1 MPPFLH
7 CDQLEILVSAIPLR
21 RSGGHDFEPGL
32 TQWGQV
38 QAVHAGV
45 SRHVRGQCDVITLQ
59 MVELDQLE
67 EQDALALRCL
77 WGLGK
82 RVGENF

>member
-7 CDQLEILVSAIPLR
+7 CDQPEILVSAIPLR
-21 RSGGHDFEPGL
+21 CSGGHDFELGL

-45 SRHVRGQCDVITLQ
+45 SRPVHGQCDVITLQ

-67 EQDALALRCL
+67 ERDASAL
-77 WGLGK
+77 
-82 RVGENF
+82 

>member
-7 CDQLEILVSAIPLR
+7 CDQPEILVSAIPLR
-21 RSGGHDFEPGL
+21 RSGGHDFELGL

-45 SRHVRGQCDVITLQ
+45 SRHVHGQCDVITLQ
-59 MVELDQLE
+59 MVELGQLE
-67 EQDALALRCL
+67 ERDASAL
-77 WGLGK
+77 
-82 RVGENF
+82 